1 MKFKTTLVLLMLISV
16 AAIAQIPQ
24 SLTSNGHTI
33 EMRKKETRAFKH
45 YNLTEFNRPEIV
57 TSPFKN
63 DSQGGAVANSSNRTT
78 SEFEPYAQIDVLR
91 WGVIN
96 KVENGGEILYSSE
109 RIGNNY
115 TVKTYNDD
123 IEIVDDF
130 TIEVPESA
138 NQIEVVNHYSSNFFN
153 ADSNN
158 EFMIFLHYFEGVD
171 PGPDDQVW
179 EVWVVNNEGEILQQL
194 DGYSAETK
202 IDAAGNHK
210 VFTYMAD
217 DSDVT
222 IKAFNAATWELDN
235 SYVYDSELINFL
247 MGSPFNFITIDGV
260 EYVALAHYKHLFM
273 DNATLEV
280 FPDNNLVIKLLDF
293 NLEEV
298 KTMYLDIE
306 TRYPDAGQF
315 VIPMGQFGVFYRDQT
330 YDISSDIFNSDSK
343 LEVVYGI
350 TYYDLIADNEW
361 NTYMVANEDGEMI
374 HELNEYVID
383 SFMEINSVDGHDNQ
397 LGFLM
402 GADGMATNLGFFNIE
417 SWSFELILDA
427 NHNGDQ
433 ISADFNRIQKGYSY
447 NYLVG
452 LGEPDEENGN
462 IFGVVNEYERDG
474 SLFKRHRFLLPEDV
488 VLFQPIL
495 TRFALIPNL
504 FVDDS
509 ELYFMYIY
517 KQMATDG
524 SNFNNLVVSK
534 SNEDKLVEFRGDT
547 GIGNVIGSN
556 FLTDGNGTFN
566 KMTVQYETGNYQM
579 QTDFYRLPFESILG
593 VENNEVTQFSLYPN
607 PTSEM
612 LNVKAGVSIESIQI
626 YNISGNL
633 LMNEPMKDTQGSI
646 NVSSLTSGLYIAKVT
661 LNNGTLKQ
669 LKFIK
674 K

>member
-16 AAIAQIPQ
+16 AAIAQTPQ
-24 SLTSNGHTI
+24 SSTSNGHSI
-33 EMRKKETRAFKH
+33 EMRKKEIQAFKH
-45 YNLTEFNRPEIV
+45 YNLTELNRPKLV
-57 TSPFKN
+57 TSPFKD
-63 DSQGGAVANSSNRTT
+63 DSTSGAVTNNSNRTT
-78 SEFEPYAQIDVLR
+78 SDFEPYAQIDVLR

-153 ADSNN
+153 ADSNK

-179 EVWVVNNEGEILQQL
+179 EVWVVNEEGEILQQL
-194 DGYSAETK
+194 DGYAAETK

-217 DSDVT
+217 DNDVT
-222 IKAFNAATWELDN
+222 IRAFNAATWELDN

-280 FPDNNLVIKLLDF
+280 FPDNNLVIKLLDL

-350 TYYDLIADNEW
+350 TYYDMIADNEW

-374 HELNEYVID
+374 HELNEYIID
-383 SFMEINSVDGHDNQ
+383 SFMELNSVDGHDNQ

-402 GADGMATNLGFFNIE
+402 GADGVATNLGFFNIE

-474 SLFKRHRFLLPEDV
+474 SLFKRHRFILPGDV

-517 KQMATDG
+517 KQMAADG

-547 GIGNVIGSN
+547 GIGNVIGSS
-556 FLTDGNGTFN
+556 FLTDGNGVFN
-566 KMTVQYETGNYQM
+566 KMTVQYETGNNQM

-593 VENNEVTQFSLYPN
+593 VENNVVTQFSLYPN
-607 PTSEM
+607 PTSEV
-612 LNVKAGVSIESIQI
+612 LNVNAGVSIESIQI

-633 LMNEPMKDTQGSI
+633 LKNKSMKDTQGSI
-646 NVSSLTSGLYIAKVT
+646 NVSSLSSGLYIAKVT